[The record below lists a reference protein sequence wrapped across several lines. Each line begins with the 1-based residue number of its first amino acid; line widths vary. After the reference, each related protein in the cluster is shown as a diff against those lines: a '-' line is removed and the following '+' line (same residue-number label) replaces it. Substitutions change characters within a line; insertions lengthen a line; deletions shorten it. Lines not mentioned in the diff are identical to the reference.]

1 MTLLDVD
8 FEFRY
13 PPSQGRLAWRADR
26 PALAWRSAVADRPGE
41 ASKSGAGVIC
51 RWQDPVAE
59 PHVTVFLG
67 ASGSGKTTVLRCL
80 AGLERPQRGHIRC
93 GDRLWFNAAE
103 RIHLPPDERDVG
115 VLFQEY
121 ALFPHLTVAQNIA
134 FGARHMPRAQVAAR
148 VAELVDTFR
157 LGGLE
162 PRLPRQLSGGQQQ
175 RVALA
180 RAVFRR
186 PKLLLL
192 DEPLSAVDRPT
203 GDELREELRSLIRA
217 LAIPAYIVSHDRVDA
232 LTLADRTVL
241 VDEGRI
247 IQSGTT
253 PEVFDHPG
261 SAAAA
266 RLVGV
271 DTILLGRIA
280 AVEHGL
286 ARIIVAGREVR
297 AQAPADAGHEAAL
310 LIRAEDVALA
320 RHDVTDSSVMNRWR
334 ATVVTHAAE
343 GPFVRVGLDC
353 GFRLSALVTR
363 DAWQRLAL
371 QPGDDAWAIVKAA
384 TIRALPRN

>member
-8 FEFRY
+8 FEFHY
-13 PPSQGRLAWRADR
+13 PG
-26 PALAWRSAVADRPGE
+26 
-41 ASKSGAGVIC
+41 GAGIAC
-51 RWQDPVAE
+51 RWQDPVGD
-59 PHVTVFLG
+59 PRVTVFLG

-80 AGLERPQRGHIRC
+80 AGLERPQRGHIRF
-93 GDRLWFNAAE
+93 GDHVWTDASR
-103 RIHLPPDERDVG
+103 RIHLPPDARDVG
-115 VLFQEY
+115 VLFQDY
-121 ALFPHLTVAQNIA
+121 ALFPHLTVERNIA
-134 FGARHMPRAQVAAR
+134 FGARDMPRADVAAR
-148 VAELVDTFR
+148 LTELVDTFQ
-157 LGGLE
+157 LAGLE
-162 PRLPRQLSGGQQQ
+162 RRRPAQLSGGQQQ

-186 PKLLLL
+186 PRLLLL

-241 VDEGRI
+241 VDRGRI
-247 IQSGTT
+247 VQSGTT
-253 PEVFDHPG
+253 EEVFDHPA
-261 SAAAA
+261 SPAAA

-280 AVEHGL
+280 ATEDGL
-286 ARIIVAGREVR
+286 ARIVVGGQDVR
-297 AQAPADAGHEAAL
+297 AQAPAGPGHEAAL

-320 RHDVTDSSVMNRWR
+320 RHDVSDSSVMNRWR
-334 ATVVTHAAE
+334 ATIVAHATE
-343 GPFVRVGLDC
+343 GPFVRVALDC

-371 QPGDDAWAIVKAA
+371 APGDAAWAIVKAA
-384 TIRALPRN
+384 SIRALPRN

>member
-8 FEFRY
+8 FEFQY
-13 PPSQGRLAWRADR
+13 Q
-26 PALAWRSAVADRPGE
+26 
-41 ASKSGAGVIC
+41 SGAGVVC
-51 RWQDPVAE
+51 RWQDPVGE
-59 PHVTVFLG
+59 PRVTVFLG

-80 AGLERPQRGHIRC
+80 AGLERPLRGRIRF
-93 GDRLWFNAAE
+93 GDHVWVDAA
-103 RIHLPPDERDVG
+103 RRVHLRPDQRDVG

-121 ALFPHLTVAQNIA
+121 ALFPHLTVERNIA
-134 FGARHMPRAQVAAR
+134 FGARHMPRAAVAAR
-148 VAELVDTFR
+148 VEELVDTFR
-157 LGGLE
+157 LRGLE
-162 PRLPRQLSGGQQQ
+162 QRRPRQLSGGQQQ

-241 VDEGRI
+241 IDHGRV

-253 PEVFDHPG
+253 QEVFDHPA

-271 DTILLGRIA
+271 DTILLGRIT
-280 AVEHGL
+280 AVEDGL
-286 ARIIVAGREVR
+286 ARITVGGQDIR
-297 AQAPADAGHEAAL
+297 AEAPADAGHEAAL

-320 RHDVTDSSVMNRWR
+320 RHDVSDSSVMNRWR
-334 ATVVTHAAE
+334 ATVVAHAPE
-343 GPFVRVGLDC
+343 GPFVRVALDC

-363 DAWQRLAL
+363 DAWHRLAL
-371 QPGDDAWAIVKAA
+371 APGDDAWAIVKAA
-384 TIRALPRN
+384 SIRALPRN